1 MVRTMSTATRSGR
14 GLCQGRSLDSAA
26 SPIESHYWPYF
37 PHNRLDRLCGVLGS
51 IQLSVP
57 PTEKV
62 SGTLLGVHRITTL
75 WYFRTVRY
83 GIAENCQ
90 APLHKKYGPIVRIAP
105 DTLAIREPSA
115 IETIY
120 GPKRKSAQVFVKAP
134 FYEGFRAN
142 IPGAR
147 NDSFPKR
154 VETKHAERRK
164 IQAPSYTQAAVLSYE
179 PCVDRIV
186 QLFKNRMSMFAE
198 AGELRRY
205 AFDVLGEI
213 FFGQEGGFGMVEK
226 GVDCNGWCN
235 TLTTIPN
242 IGASNTYLPYGL
254 RTVWMLGEIIFGGK
268 SAREGVSGTSKLV
281 ADSKAVAQKR
291 LDQRNRDP
299 AVAEQPDMLNK
310 LIDVAEKRGMELGW
324 SVHDVTTEVYAV
336 IWAGADTTAI
346 ALTSIFYHVHK
357 NPAVLARLRTEI
369 DAACENAT
377 LSVPVQYNVAIKL
390 PYLNA
395 VVKEGLRIHHSLGTG
410 LPRLVAKG
418 GASIPGRWIPGGTT
432 VIVNANAIHMDK
444 TIFGEDADVFNP
456 DRWLDGKRAAVMAR
470 HVISFGYGPRICV
483 GRHITMVEMYKLLPT
498 LLREYH
504 FEFKTPE
511 TEWNVWHGWFQHQRN
526 VNVRVK
532 ERTLT

>member
-1 MVRTMSTATRSGR
+1 MPRDIQSSTT
-14 GLCQGRSLDSAA
+14 SA
-26 SPIESHYWPYF
+26 
-37 PHNRLDRLCGVLGS
+37 
-51 IQLSVP
+51 
-57 PTEKV
+57 EKV
-62 SGTLLGVHRITTL
+62 SWTFWASITTL

-90 APLHKKYGPIVRIAP
+90 APLHEKYGPIVRIAP
-105 DTLAIREPSA
+105 DTLAVCEPSA

-120 GPKRKSAQVFVKAP
+120 GPKRKSEQVFVKAP

-147 NDSFPKR
+147 NDSFSER

-164 IQAPSYTQAAVLSYE
+164 IQAPLYTQGAVLSYE

-198 AGELRRY
+198 AEEVFDMSIWLHRY
-205 AFDVLGEI
+205 AFDVLGEM
-213 FFGQEGGFGMVEK
+213 FFGREGGFGMVEK
-226 GVDCNGWCN
+226 GIDYNGWCN

-254 RTVWMLGEIIFGGK
+254 RTIWMLGEIVLGGRT
-268 SAREGVSGTSKLV
+268 AREGVSGISKLT
-281 ADSKAVAQKR
+281 ADSIAVANER
-291 LDQRNRDP
+291 LEQRTRDP

-310 LIDVAEKRGMELGW
+310 LMDVAEKRGTELGW

-369 DAACENAT
+369 DAAYENAT
-377 LSVPVQYNVAIKL
+377 LSVPVRYNEAIKL

-410 LPRLVAKG
+410 LPRLVPKG
-418 GASIPGRWIPGGTT
+418 GASISDHFIPGGTT

-456 DRWLDGKRAAVMAR
+456 DRWLDEKRAAVMAR
-470 HVISFGYGPRICV
+470 HDMSFGYGPRICV

-498 LLREYH
+498 LMQEYQ
-504 FEFKTPE
+504 FEFETPE
-511 TEWNVWHGWFQHQRN
+511 TEWKVWHGWFQHQRN